1 MRKAVDNAVMTVEN
15 RMHDAI
21 LTAMDK
27 MVIPR
32 VEMAVRSITGS
43 SGHGLNGIVQNPD
56 WGEFTGNTENTPL
69 MSASSR
75 LDLNIDQKRIEETR
89 DIEYFEDGDFPA
101 FRPNYDRRAHTHHI
115 FTSRKKLLYTKK
127 TTLKRSVNGGIL
139 LRKSGVHRYFSTPRH
154 FGTSYRAHSS
164 LFVRLCNFLVETF
177 RTEYGPRHPYNI

>member
-1 MRKAVDNAVMTVEN
+1 MTVEN

-21 LTAMDK
+21 LTTMDK
-27 MVIPR
+27 VVIPR

-56 WGEFTGNTENTPL
+56 WGEFTGSTENTPL

-75 LDLNIDQKRIEETR
+75 LDVNIHQNRIDETR

-101 FRPNYDRRAHTHHI
+101 LRPNYDRRAHTHHI

-139 LRKSGVHRYFSTPRH
+139 HRKSGVHRYFSTPPP
-154 FGTSYRAHSS
+154 FWYKLPGTF
-164 LFVRLCNFLVETF
+164 LFVCPSVQFSRRDISDRRWTSAAIQYVTNH
-177 RTEYGPRHPYNI
+177 R